1 MNRAPTS
8 IFVPPIRRESQHGS
22 GVRRTKRKRKN
33 KKTRRKIKKKS
44 ANLVTNFLLFIINS
58 RQITIFTIFI
68 ICSSTANMLFAGA
81 QWPSEGKYVL
91 F

>member
-44 ANLVTNFLLFIINS
+44 ANLVSNLKKIIQ
-58 RQITIFTIFI
+58 RMQ
-68 ICSSTANMLFAGA
+68 AV
-81 QWPSEGKYVL
+81 KRR
-91 F
+91 

>member
-44 ANLVTNFLLFIINS
+44 ANLVTNLKKIIQ
-58 RQITIFTIFI
+58 RMQ
-68 ICSSTANMLFAGA
+68 AV
-81 QWPSEGKYVL
+81 KRR
-91 F
+91 

>member
-33 KKTRRKIKKKS
+33 KKTRRKIKKS
-44 ANLVTNFLLFIINS
+44 ANLVTNLKKIMQ
-58 RQITIFTIFI
+58 RMQ
-68 ICSSTANMLFAGA
+68 AV
-81 QWPSEGKYVL
+81 KRR
-91 F
+91 

>member
-33 KKTRRKIKKKS
+33 KKTRRKIKTS
-44 ANLVTNFLLFIINS
+44 ANLVTNLKKIIQ
-58 RQITIFTIFI
+58 RMQ
-68 ICSSTANMLFAGA
+68 AV
-81 QWPSEGKYVL
+81 KRR
-91 F
+91 

>member
-33 KKTRRKIKKKS
+33 KKTRRKIKKICKS
-44 ANLVTNFLLFIINS
+44 RN
-58 RQITIFTIFI
+58 
-68 ICSSTANMLFAGA
+68 
-81 QWPSEGKYVL
+81 
-91 F
+91 

>member
-44 ANLVTNFLLFIINS
+44 ANLVTYLKKIIQ
-58 RQITIFTIFI
+58 RMQ
-68 ICSSTANMLFAGA
+68 AV
-81 QWPSEGKYVL
+81 KRR
-91 F
+91 

>member
-22 GVRRTKRKRKN
+22 GVRRAKRKRKN

-44 ANLVTNFLLFIINS
+44 ANLVSNLKKIIQ
-58 RQITIFTIFI
+58 RMQ
-68 ICSSTANMLFAGA
+68 AV
-81 QWPSEGKYVL
+81 KRR
-91 F
+91 

>member
-33 KKTRRKIKKKS
+33 KKTRCKIKKKS
-44 ANLVTNFLLFIINS
+44 ANLVTN
-58 RQITIFTIFI
+58 
-68 ICSSTANMLFAGA
+68 
-81 QWPSEGKYVL
+81 
-91 F
+91 

>member
-33 KKTRRKIKKKS
+33 KKTRRKIKKS
-44 ANLVTNFLLFIINS
+44 ANLVTNLKKIIQ
-58 RQITIFTIFI
+58 RMQ
-68 ICSSTANMLFAGA
+68 AV
-81 QWPSEGKYVL
+81 KRR
-91 F
+91 